1 MFLFCSARNFRTPLA
16 LLGHLATNN
25 AEDSREGQDGMRK
38 IQLGTT
44 DTMITD
50 YCLGT
55 MTWGNQT
62 PEADAHRQMDMA
74 LAAGINIVDTAEM
87 YPVNPVRAETVG
99 NTETILGNWN
109 RANPARRG
117 DYILATKITG
127 ENAAFVR
134 MGEDITA
141 ASFTAAL
148 DASLARLG
156 TEYIDIYQ
164 MHWPNRGS
172 YHFRQNWGY
181 DPSAQVKSVTLAH
194 MEEILD
200 AADRMINAGKMRYFA
215 LSNDTVWGVAQWMRL
230 SEERGLPRVM
240 SLQNEY
246 SLLCR
251 LYDTDFAELAVNE
264 QLTLLAYSPLAAGLL
279 TGKYQNGAIPEG
291 SRMAGNGDLGGRKSP
306 RVFDAVAAYLD
317 LAQKHGIDPVHM
329 ALAFTVQRPFPV
341 STIFGATTS
350 AQLTRILDGLDVTL
364 SGDILDEIDAIHRAH
379 PLPY

>member
-1 MFLFCSARNFRTPLA
+1 MFFFCSARNFRTPLA

>member
-1 MFLFCSARNFRTPLA
+1 
-16 LLGHLATNN
+16 
-25 AEDSREGQDGMRK
+25 MRK

-62 PEADAHRQMDMA
+62 PEADAHRQMDMG

>member
-1 MFLFCSARNFRTPLA
+1 MFFFCSARNFRTPLA

-62 PEADAHRQMDMA
+62 PEADAHRQMDMG

>member
-62 PEADAHRQMDMA
+62 PEADAHRQMDMG

>member
-1 MFLFCSARNFRTPLA
+1 
-16 LLGHLATNN
+16 
-25 AEDSREGQDGMRK
+25 MRK

-127 ENAAFVR
+127 KNAAFVR

-200 AADRMINAGKMRYFA
+200 AADRMIKAGKMRYFA

-291 SRMAGNGDLGGRKSP
+291 SRMEGNGDLGGRKSP

-329 ALAFTVQRPFPV
+329 ALAFTVQRPFSV

-364 SGDILDEIDAIHRAH
+364 SSDVLDEIDAIHRAH

>member
-1 MFLFCSARNFRTPLA
+1 
-16 LLGHLATNN
+16 
-25 AEDSREGQDGMRK
+25 MRK

-181 DPSAQVKSVTLAH
+181 DPSAQVKSVTLAQ

>member
-1 MFLFCSARNFRTPLA
+1 
-16 LLGHLATNN
+16 
-25 AEDSREGQDGMRK
+25 MRK

-117 DYILATKITG
+117 AYILTTKITG
-127 ENAAFVR
+127 KNAAFVR

-200 AADRMINAGKMRYFA
+200 AADRMIKAGKMRYFA

-291 SRMAGNGDLGGRKSP
+291 SRMEGNGDLGGRKSL

-317 LAQKHGIDPVHM
+317 LAQKHSIDPVHM
-329 ALAFTVQRPFPV
+329 ALAFTVQRPFSV

-350 AQLTRILDGLDVTL
+350 AQLARILDGLDVTL
-364 SGDILDEIDAIHRAH
+364 SGDVLDEIDAIHRAH

>member
-1 MFLFCSARNFRTPLA
+1 
-16 LLGHLATNN
+16 
-25 AEDSREGQDGMRK
+25 
-38 IQLGTT
+38 
-44 DTMITD
+44 
-50 YCLGT
+50 
-55 MTWGNQT
+55 
-62 PEADAHRQMDMA
+62 MDMA